1 MIAISGGP
9 KGKGHAV
16 HHKAMTTH
24 AKGYCRKFVPRGP
37 DKVKDN
43 LNRVGPKPSILKE
56 FP

>member
-1 MIAISGGP
+1 MIAVSGGP